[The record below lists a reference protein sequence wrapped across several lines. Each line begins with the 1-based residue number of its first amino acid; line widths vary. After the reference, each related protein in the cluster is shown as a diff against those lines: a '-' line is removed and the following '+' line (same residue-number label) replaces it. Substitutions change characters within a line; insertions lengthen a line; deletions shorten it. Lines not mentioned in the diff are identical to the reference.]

1 MTTTS
6 RTGIISS
13 LLLGSIFT
21 GGLAIAEDVDRV
33 REVLN
38 DVPTD
43 VRVFN
48 EHVTVLASPWMGGR
62 LPGTPGMEMAKDYT
76 EYWFKAGGLEPAI
89 FDSTT
94 GEGSFRHPFPLG
106 SSTEFKD
113 QMLVMN
119 TDDGPMTFNLGT
131 DYEFTGLGDS
141 GEVTGDVVFVGYS
154 IENGP
159 DDYESFDEDTD
170 LEGKIAVM
178 FRFEP
183 MHENGDSRWR
193 QGRWSNKAGFS
204 HKFRTIKKR
213 NPAAVILVNPPEAN
227 DPRTGTLMKSSSSMI
242 DDIPVFMMST
252 EAAERMAKSMDP
264 KGRSLMDLRKLAD
277 EGTTLVDF
285 KGTIDAKG
293 TIEETPQIAENVIGI
308 VPGRGK
314 LKDEYIIIGGH
325 LDHLGFGEF
334 GSRRGGGNLHPGADD
349 NASGSVAVI
358 MLGES
363 LMKAY
368 NDAPEIEDLRTIV
381 LAAFTAEESGLNG
394 SRYYAQNPI
403 FPLEDTSLMINF
415 DMIGRIENKRL
426 SISGSNTAVGM
437 EEWAQP
443 FYDESGLE
451 IVKSGMRGGG
461 SDHASFY
468 REGVPVLFGI
478 IADFH
483 DDYHTPDDTIDKLN
497 RTDAVNT
504 IRLFH
509 ELAFDAAKRPEKFA
523 FMSERDAASGE
534 EGSRS
539 GPARPRA
546 LRVRLG
552 IRSKALD
559 DGAGLEVVSVT
570 EGSTASEGG
579 IKPGDIITKWDKQP
593 MKTRADLV
601 ALLSELKPDDEV
613 QAVIERDGEKIV
625 VFLKMKAPG

>member
-1 MTTTS
+1 
-6 RTGIISS
+6 
-13 LLLGSIFT
+13 
-21 GGLAIAEDVDRV
+21 
-33 REVLN
+33 
-38 DVPTD
+38 
-43 VRVFN
+43 
-48 EHVTVLASPWMGGR
+48 
-62 LPGTPGMEMAKDYT
+62 
-76 EYWFKAGGLEPAI
+76 
-89 FDSTT
+89 
-94 GEGSFRHPFPLG
+94 
-106 SSTEFKD
+106 
-113 QMLVMN
+113 
-119 TDDGPMTFNLGT
+119 
-131 DYEFTGLGDS
+131 
-141 GEVTGDVVFVGYS
+141 VVFVGYS

-183 MHENGDSRWR
+183 MDENGDSRWR

-277 EGTTLVDF
+277 EGTTLIDF

-534 EGSRS
+534 EGGRS